1 MKYMQKYVYFK
12 KKYTKPK
19 NLHFRLRP
27 QLALRIKLIVSP
39 TPEAPEAAVQRERER
54 RGTHTRLVK
63 RDARLPPSLWLPTT
77 PIGHSQSKQQGNG
90 FALSFIYFN

>member
-39 TPEAPEAAVQRERER
+39 TLEAREAVVQRERER
-54 RGTHTRLVK
+54 GLVK
-63 RDARLPPSLWLPTT
+63 RDARLLPSLWPPTT